1 MIHIVLF
8 EPEIPQNTGNII
20 RTAMATGSV
29 LHLIKPY
36 GFVLDE
42 KHLQR
47 ASMDYIDLAQIV
59 QHVNWN
65 DFISK
70 IKENDELFYLTR
82 YGNNLPASYN
92 YKKVVG
98 DIYLVFGK
106 ESTGIPKTIL
116 KENLDHCIRLPMIA
130 NARSLNLS
138 NTVAIMVYEVLRQ
151 LDYPGLSQT
160 EVIKGSDFLTAHE
173 FKVDF

>member
-20 RTAMATGSV
+20 RTAVATDST

-36 GFVLDE
+36 GFILNE
-42 KHLQR
+42 SHLQR
-47 ASMDYIDLAQIV
+47 AGMDYIDKARIV
-59 QHVNWN
+59 EHLNW
-65 DFISK
+65 DSFVSI
-70 IKENDELFYLTR
+70 IKQDDEVYYLSR
-82 YGNNLPASYN
+82 YGHKYPASFDYTEV
-92 YKKVVG
+92 KG

-116 KENLDHCIRLPMIA
+116 KNNLERCIRLPMVEK
-130 NARSLNLS
+130 ARSLNLA

-151 LDYPGLSQT
+151 LDYPGLSKDECQ
-160 EVIKGSDFLTAHE
+160 KGADFLE
-173 FKVDF
+173 RNNFDEVF

>member
-47 ASMDYIDLAQIV
+47 AGMDYISEAEIH
-59 QHVNWN
+59 QHLNWQDFLDSEKPVN
-65 DFISK
+65 IY
-70 IKENDELFYLTR
+70 YLTR
-82 YGNNLPASYN
+82 YGHKAPDQFDFTVSEE
-92 YKKVVG
+92 

-106 ESTGIPKTIL
+106 ESTGIPKHIL
-116 KENLDHCIRLPMIA
+116 KDNMDNCIRLPMVA
-130 NARSLNLS
+130 DARSLNLS
-138 NTVAIMVYEVLRQ
+138 NCVAIMVYEVLRQ
-151 LDYPGLSQT
+151 LGYPGLSHD
-160 EVIKGSDFLTAHE
+160 EVLKGNRFVEDGDWDENH
-173 FKVDF
+173 